1 MEKVQ
6 GDSRKQRFFPAR
18 SQLVETIGA
27 RLRFVAAVVRLEP
40 SIPSGDL
47 RLLSGGPSVAD
58 VDLSRVL
65 PKSGEAKQERRA
77 YRAFVRLATA
87 DPSWFQ
93 AALEWTLEAFASRP
107 ERFAPRNSHSLAME
121 VLDWLVERESDP
133 KSEAA
138 RAMLLDWIRSRMT
151 DAEFCKGRGIRLA
164 DLRRAIETYSSALA
178 NRIDTMLVEDR
189 PHTSGQ
195 VIVGAAAIAA
205 ETRRSQAGVLRLIES
220 GKLPV
225 ARLAGE
231 VVSTQDLLRPCR
243 QYGVNA
249 LAA

>member
-1 MEKVQ
+1 MQ
-6 GDSRKQRFFPAR
+6 SP
-18 SQLVETIGA
+18 LVETIGA

-47 RLLSGGPSVAD
+47 HLLSGGHSVAA

-65 PKSGEAKQERRA
+65 PEPGEAEQERRA

-93 AALEWTLEAFASRP
+93 AALEWTLETFASRP
-107 ERFAPRNSHSLAME
+107 ERFAPRNSDSLVVE
-121 VLDWLVERESDP
+121 VLDWLVKRESDP

-138 RAMLLDWIRSRMT
+138 RVMLLDWFRSRMT
-151 DAEFCKGRGIRLA
+151 DAAFCKDRSIKLA
-164 DLRRAIETYSSALA
+164 DLRRAIKTYSCAIA
-178 NRIDTMLVEDR
+178 ERIDTMLAEER
-189 PHTSGQ
+189 HCAGQ
-195 VIVGAAAIAA
+195 VVVGAEAIAA
-205 ETRRSQAGVLRLIES
+205 ETRRSPAGVLRLIEG

-225 ARLAGE
+225 VRLAGE
-231 VVSTQDLLRPCR
+231 VISTQDLLRPCR

-249 LAA
+249 IAA